1 MLKLESFQT
10 GLVLI
15 AFLFSATRI
24 CAQPQNKVERAF
36 ARKKSQGQD
45 SPQQATPAAGDPS
58 GVLQE
63 QSSSENRTVT
73 PLLGGKTFG
82 LGHTSA
88 PTDYFVPSIQWTGY
102 YDTNPTGNSGNANQ
116 GIQSVFVGNLQLQRA
131 SRISQFNM
139 DYSGGATYYNES
151 RPLAQTGSQSNYGAF
166 HELEFTEQL
175 TFRRWAF
182 LVGDEGTYMPES
194 PMGFEGLAGLST
206 FGSGLSGAGSTVPS
220 VNSYFTSDQ
229 SILSQNARRFANN
242 SIAQV
247 QYSISPRATFNV
259 TGSYGTLQFL
269 EPGFID
275 TDYIN
280 FAAGYT
286 YALTPRDSISVNYL
300 NSWFHFHIPGHDF
313 VNRGFML
320 AYGRQLTGR
329 LALEFSGGMLA
340 NRFSRPVGA
349 DLTQFLLTTDDS
361 LDYRIARYQM
371 SVSFE
376 HGVEGGSGLLAGSQG
391 DMLSADVTRD
401 FLQAYRVSFDF
412 DNAYTKSL
420 SQFSSIL
427 PGSEAKVWEGGV
439 TLSRQ
444 LGSHISIYLDYQVQR
459 QIINGA
465 ICGTSACAT
474 SFARQLGGIGINWHV
489 RPVRLD

>member
-1 MLKLESFQT
+1 MLKFESFQM
-10 GLVLI
+10 GLVLV
-15 AFLFSATRI
+15 AFLFSTTRV

-36 ARKKSQGQD
+36 TRRKSQGHD
-45 SPQQATPAAGDPS
+45 SSQQATPAAGDS
-58 GVLQE
+58 HGVLQGE
-63 QSSSENRTVT
+63 SSSENPTVT
-73 PLLGGKTFG
+73 PLLGGKSFG
-82 LGHTSA
+82 LGQTSA
-88 PTDYFVPSIQWTGY
+88 PTDYFLPSIQWTGY
-102 YDTNPTGNSGNANQ
+102 YDTNPTGNSGTANQ
-116 GIQSVFVGNLQLQRA
+116 GIQSVFVGNVRLQRA

-139 DYSGGATYYNES
+139 NYSGGATYYNES
-151 RPLAQTGSQSNYGAF
+151 RPQAQTGSLNNYGAF

-182 LVGDEGTYMPES
+182 LAGDEGTYMPES

-206 FGSGLSGAGSTVPS
+206 FGSGLSGAGSMVPS

-229 SILSQNARRFANN
+229 SILSQNARRFAND

-247 QYSISPRATFNV
+247 QYSTSPRGTLNV

-286 YALTPRDSISVNYL
+286 YALTPRDSISLNYL

-329 LALEFSGGMLA
+329 LALEISGGMLA
-340 NRFSRPVGA
+340 NRFSRPAGA
-349 DLTQFLLTTDDS
+349 DIMQYLVTTDDS

-391 DMLSADVTRD
+391 DVLSAEVTRD
-401 FLQAYRVSFDF
+401 FLQTYRVSFDF
-412 DNAYTKSL
+412 DNTYTKSL
-420 SQFSSIL
+420 SQFSSVL
-427 PGSEAKVWEGGV
+427 PGGSAKLWEGGV

-459 QIINGA
+459 QIISGT
-465 ICGTSACAT
+465 ICGTSACAMPFT
-474 SFARQLGGIGINWHV
+474 RQLGGIGINWHA
-489 RPVRLD
+489 RPIRLD